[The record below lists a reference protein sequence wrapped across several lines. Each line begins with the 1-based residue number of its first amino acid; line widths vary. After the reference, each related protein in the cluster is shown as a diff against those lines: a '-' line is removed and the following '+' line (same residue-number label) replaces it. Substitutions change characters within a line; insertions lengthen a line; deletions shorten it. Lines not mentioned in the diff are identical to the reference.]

1 MLRLRMFAAVVSIV
15 TLAAMILALVLGAP
29 IGVAI
34 ALIVAA
40 ACLAAIAP
48 FDAPAPRE
56 RNRVLFACVAY
67 LVPVAAALAFARGVP
82 GMEMLMVAVI
92 VLLQLGVGLV
102 CWAVATRK
110 RRRMPRSR
118 RYFDN

>member
-1 MLRLRMFAAVVSIV
+1 MFRLRMFAAIVSIV
-15 TLAAMILALVLGAP
+15 TLAVMILAIVLGAP
-29 IGVAI
+29 IGVPI

-48 FDAPAPRE
+48 FDASARPA
-56 RNRVLFACVAY
+56 RNRVLFACLAY
-67 LVPVAAALAFARGVP
+67 LVPVAAALALAHGVP
-82 GMEMLMVAVI
+82 GMNMVMVAVI
-92 VLLQLGVGLV
+92 VLLQLGVWLA
-102 CWAVATRK
+102 CWAFATRK

>member
-1 MLRLRMFAAVVSIV
+1 MLRLRIFAAIVSVV
-15 TLAAMILALVLGAP
+15 TLAAMVLSLVLGAP

-48 FDAPAPRE
+48 FDAPALRE
-56 RNRVLFACVAY
+56 RNRVLFACLAY

-82 GMEMLMVAVI
+82 GMNIVMVAII
-92 VLLQLGVGLV
+92 VLLQVGIGLV
-102 CWAVATRK
+102 CWAFATRK